1 MAVEMRGR
9 RRLFRRYIRA
19 LYRPHLHIRLGHP
32 DAASALAAISG
43 DPAYRDLFQ
52 KAYGRAPSKVE
63 ALIASCVG
71 RTIESS
77 S

>member
-1 MAVEMRGR
+1 MSFWYWRIACPTSSVATFAPSIA
-9 RRLFRRYIRA
+9 LIYTFDWAIRT
-19 LYRPHLHIRLGHP
+19 R
-32 DAASALAAISG
+32 SG

-71 RTIESS
+71 RTIESLS
-77 S
+77 